1 METVKLSVL
10 DVGLIRTNQSA
21 ANAFS
26 SMISLAQ
33 HAEKLGYYRY
43 WLGEHHNIAG
53 VVASQT
59 AVFAAAVGAQTRN
72 IRIGGCVLLS
82 HYSPLL
88 IAEQMSVLE
97 ACYPGRVD
105 LGVGRSRGADEI
117 VSSLLQGDPGA
128 GATPQPYAEA
138 VQQLLAMLRPG
149 GVKLAVDSRD
159 YPLQAT
165 SNSTSAP
172 AIWILSTSQ
181 RSASLAAQLGLPYA
195 FGYHIQGEGMKEA
208 IELYRSAFKPS
219 AQCPE
224 PKVIISAIVAIGES
238 SAAAERLTRPHMLG
252 MCQLRSGETVSPQ
265 LLVEDCDAVVFP
277 ESYASLVAMFKK
289 TWIIGDPRQVC
300 EQLKAIVT
308 ALGIDEVMIDP
319 VAASFAGDDLARAP
333 NRERTLTW
341 LAEEFTA
348 KSQTG

>member
-1 METVKLSVL
+1 MKLSVL

-21 ANAFS
+21 ADAFS
-26 SMISLAQ
+26 SMIALAQ
-33 HAEKLGYYRY
+33 HAENLGYHRY

-59 AVFAAAVGAQTRN
+59 AVFAAAVGARTKK

-105 LGVGRSRGADEI
+105 LGLGRSRGADEI
-117 VSSLLQGDPGA
+117 TSALLQGDPKS
-128 GATPQPYAEA
+128 GATPQPYPEA
-138 VQQLLAMLRPG
+138 VRHLLAMLRPG
-149 GVKLAVDSRD
+149 GVELAIDSRD

-172 AIWILSTSQ
+172 DVWVLSTSQ

-195 FGYHIQGEGMKEA
+195 FGYHIQGEGMKES
-208 IELYRSAFKPS
+208 IDLYRSAFKPS
-219 AQCPE
+219 ERCPE
-224 PKVIISAIVAIGES
+224 PKVAISAIVVIGES
-238 SAAAERLTRPHMLG
+238 SAAAERLARPHMLG
-252 MCQLRSGETVSPQ
+252 MCQLRSGDTVSPQ
-265 LLVEDCDAVVFP
+265 LLVEDCDGVVFP
-277 ESYASLVAMFKK
+277 ERYASLVAMFKK
-289 TWIIGDPRQVC
+289 TWVIGGPRQVC
-300 EQLKAIVT
+300 DRLREMAA
-308 ALGIDEVMIDP
+308 ALRIDEVMIDP
-319 VAASFAGDDLARAP
+319 VAAALAADDSSRAP

-341 LAEEFTA
+341 LAEELSA
-348 KSQTG
+348 KS